1 MGGQRQ
7 DLPALVRGRL
17 GLKSPKKPLIGT
29 RFVIITPM
37 TLTLQEV
44 EHIALLARLE
54 LTQEE
59 KERYQQ
65 QLSDIL
71 DHVAQLQALDTS
83 DIKMTSSVQPPM
95 ARLRD
100 DEARP
105 GLTTQQALQNAPA
118 AEKDQF
124 RVPPVLD

>member
-1 MGGQRQ
+1 
-7 DLPALVRGRL
+7 
-17 GLKSPKKPLIGT
+17 
-29 RFVIITPM
+29 M

-54 LTQEE
+54 LTREE

-83 DIKMTSSVQPPM
+83 EIQMTSSVQPPM

-105 GLTTQQALQNAPA
+105 GLTTEQALQNAPA

>member
-1 MGGQRQ
+1 MGRQCQ
-7 DLPALVRGRL
+7 DLPALVRSGV
-17 GLKSPKKPLIGT
+17 GLKSLKKPPDGAP
-29 RFVIITPM
+29 FVIIATM

-83 DIKMTSSVQPPM
+83 QIQAASVVQPPM
-95 ARLRD
+95 ARLRE
-100 DEARP
+100 DEALQ
-105 GLTTQQALQNAPA
+105 GLTTEQALQNAPA
-118 AEKDQF
+118 ADKDQF